1 LIFTLLSNLEIAVMD
16 ILLNALKAI
25 AEPTRMRILALC
37 INGELSVSE
46 LVRVLG
52 QSQPRIS
59 RHLKLLSD
67 AGLLERIREG
77 SWVFH
82 RLAKSG
88 TGAELATRLSSMIP
102 RDDGL
107 IQRDMERLLEVKRNR
122 RELAANY
129 FREIAESWGQIRSLH
144 VDDADVEEEI
154 IKRLD
159 WDRISSMIDL
169 GTGTGHLLERF
180 GPRLS
185 QGEGIDQSRE
195 MLAVARANLEA
206 ASLPHCQV
214 RQGNLYQLPNPTGT
228 FDLAVIYQVL
238 HFVDDQ
244 TLAIHEAARVLKPGG
259 QLVVVDFA
267 PHDLEHLRIN
277 DNHRRLGFSEM
288 EVDAWFTS
296 AGLTPKSASKLVGTP
311 LTVCIWVSEKPIVD
325 SKSETRA
332 IANQNPQIYTN
343 EFQK

>member
-1 LIFTLLSNLEIAVMD
+1 MD

-46 LVRVLG
+46 LVRILG

-59 RHLKLLSD
+59 RHLKLLSE
-67 AGLLERIREG
+67 AGLLERIHEG

-88 TGAELATRLSSMIP
+88 TGAELAKRLSSMIP
-102 RDDGL
+102 RHDGL
-107 IQRDMERLLEVKRNR
+107 IQRDIERLLEVKRNR
-122 RELAANY
+122 SELAANY
-129 FREIAESWGQIRSLH
+129 FREMANSWDQIRTLH
-144 VDDADVEEEI
+144 ADDADVEKEI
-154 IKRLD
+154 IDQLD
-159 WDRISSMIDL
+159 WTRISSMIDL
-169 GTGTGHLLERF
+169 GTGTGHLLECF
-180 GPRLS
+180 GHRIS

-206 ASLPHCQV
+206 AYLPHCQV
-214 RQGNLYQLPNPTGT
+214 RQGNLYQLPNPANT

-267 PHDLEHLRIN
+267 PHDLEHLRNN
-277 DNHRRLGFSEM
+277 DNHRRLGFSET
-288 EVDAWFTS
+288 EADAWFTS
-296 AGLTPKSASKLVGTP
+296 AGLTPKSTSKLVGTP
-311 LTVCIWVSEKPIVD
+311 LTVCIWISEKPHAG
-325 SKSETRA
+325 SQNETPPIENKTA
-332 IANQNPQIYTN
+332 
-343 EFQK
+343 QKYADGTQK